1 MPTRPHR
8 SLWLCA
14 VLLPWVLA
22 GCADELKVAPP
33 AHAPRLTGDWRLNQA
48 ASGRVNA
55 AVADLQSQLLKLMGH
70 GHAPIAAPGSGT
82 GRPAGGQAPRSPG
95 GTSSAS
101 PTTGGSSPG
110 QQAPAV
116 VVSAPRVGANLVEE
130 FLAHVP
136 EGNALALRVAPG
148 AFTQQTGAG
157 AEQCTPGVL
166 TAVTLGKVGAD
177 EICGWNGRAFVVRIK
192 PEYGPTLTE
201 RYALASNGE
210 LVFTLRLA
218 GGGLDARLVRRYRR
232 TSRPPPSP
240 LPTAD

>member
-1 MPTRPHR
+1 MCRLTPDAHPMPIRPHR

-22 GCADELKVAPP
+22 SCAVELKVAPP
-33 AHAPRLTGDWRLNQA
+33 AHAPRLTGDWRLNQP
-48 ASGRVNA
+48 ASGRVDT
-55 AVADLQSQLLKLMGH
+55 AVADLQSQLLKLRGH
-70 GHAPIAAPGSGT
+70 GHPPSAAPVSGT
-82 GRPAGGQAPRSPG
+82 G
-95 GTSSAS
+95 GTPSAS
-101 PTTGGSSPG
+101 PTSGGNSPR

-136 EGNALALRVAPG
+136 EGNDLALRVAPG

-157 AEQCTPGVL
+157 TEQCTPGVL
-166 TAVTLGKVGAD
+166 TAVTLGKVAAD
-177 EICGWNGRAFVVRIK
+177 EICGWNGRTFVVRIK

-201 RYALASNGE
+201 RYALASDGE